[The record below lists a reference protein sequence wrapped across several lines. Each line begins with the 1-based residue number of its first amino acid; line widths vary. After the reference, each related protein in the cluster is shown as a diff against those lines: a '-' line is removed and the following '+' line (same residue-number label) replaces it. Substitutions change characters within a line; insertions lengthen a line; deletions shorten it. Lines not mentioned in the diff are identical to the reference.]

1 MKSSSPLLLSEALP
15 QLSGE
20 LDRLLRAEN
29 RPELADQLS
38 SLRIVDRCRCGDD
51 FCATFYAKARSDGAW
66 GPDHE
71 TLALDEVA
79 SGMLNV
85 DVAGGRIVAVEALFR
100 DDVRARLIQLL
111 G

>member
-1 MKSSSPLLLSEALP
+1 MTLSSPLLLSEALP
-15 QLSGE
+15 QLSSE
-20 LDRLLRAEN
+20 LDTLLRAGQ

-38 SLRIVDRCRCGDD
+38 SLHIVDRCRCGDD
-51 FCATFYAKARSDGAW
+51 FCATFYARARPAGAW

-79 SGMLNV
+79 TGMLNV
-85 DVAGGRIVAVEALFR
+85 DVAGGRIVAVEALYR
-100 DDVRARLIQLL
+100 DDVRARLIELL